1 MVTDKLLVL
10 SLVDVDGKLVVVVW
24 TFFGLLLEE
33 ADLSLGVV
41 AVDDI
46 VKSFLVVDWLLVT
59 IFGVVKVLVEAVWL
73 VA

>member
-46 VKSFLVVDWLLVT
+46 VKSFIVVDWLLVT
-59 IFGVVKVLVEAVWL
+59 LFGVVKVLVEVVWL